1 MTAHVPLHALAEGQS
16 AMKSVGRYQVLAR
29 LGEGAMADVYRAIDP
44 GIGREVAI
52 KVLKPEYARNEA
64 LNLRFLREARA
75 AGALSHPNI
84 ATIYEVGEDGGGA
97 YIAMELV
104 EGQPLDAVLQ
114 AHGRLPYERVLQLG
128 QQLAEALAYAHRM
141 GVVHRDVKPSNILL
155 SSDGRTAKLV
165 DFGVA
170 RIDDPGADSD
180 GAHLER
186 TQFGQMVGTPRYMSP
201 EQALSLPVDHRSDLF
216 SLGIVLYEMV
226 TGKVAFPGT
235 GLATLAIQIAQER
248 VEPIEKSA
256 ADCPPG
262 LRFVIEKLLAKKPEQ
277 RFADG
282 EALGRAIQREMAARE
297 EAAVTRRGL
306 SLRVK
311 LPMLLVSATLAVL
324 ALCGSMILS
333 REGRAFEEMAVASGQ
348 TIAAFVASNA
358 GVTAV
363 DNAALPADQQDWSA
377 VQAFVESASED
388 REIRSIAVVD
398 AAGVVRA
405 STNSAQMGRR
415 HAAAPGGPT
424 IPTQADTAV
433 SYRSGQLEDGM
444 RFVRPIRYAGGNY
457 GKVDIVIRT
466 DALAAAKANTRFLL
480 AALSLTVLL
489 TVAAVGYFSGAA
501 VTRPL
506 ARLRSALD
514 EAGSARFA
522 LRISHRRGDEFGA
535 AFDAFNKAAA
545 TVEAQLAEQPRDLEA
560 SMVATRISDPQ
571 DTAASIR
578 QVA

>member
-1 MTAHVPLHALAEGQS
+1 MTAHLPLHSIAEARS
-16 AMKSVGRYQVLAR
+16 AMKTVGRYQVIGR
-29 LGEGAMADVYRAIDP
+29 LGEGAMADVYRAVDP

-52 KVLKPEYARNEA
+52 KILKPEYARNEA

-84 ATIYEVGEDGGGA
+84 ATIYEVGDDGGAA

-114 AHGRLPYERVLQLG
+114 AHGRMPYERVLQLG
-128 QQLAEALAYAHRM
+128 QQLAGALAYAHRM
-141 GVVHRDVKPSNILL
+141 GIVHRDVKPSNILL

-170 RIDDPGADSD
+170 RIDDPICGGD
-180 GAHLER
+180 GAHLDR
-186 TQFGQMVGTPRYMSP
+186 TQFGQVIGTPRYMSP

-226 TGKVAFPGT
+226 TGKAAFPGI

-256 ADCPPG
+256 GDCPPG
-262 LRFVIEKLLAKKPEQ
+262 LRFVIEKLLAKKPDQ

-282 EALGRAIQREMAARE
+282 EAVRSAIQREMAARE
-297 EAAVTRRGL
+297 DAAVTRRGL
-306 SLRVK
+306 SLRLK
-311 LPMLLVSATLAVL
+311 LPMLLVSVTLAVL
-324 ALCGSMILS
+324 ALCASMILS
-333 REGRAFEEMAVASGQ
+333 RESRAFEEMAVASGQ
-348 TIAAFVASNA
+348 TITAFVASNA

-388 REIRSIAVVD
+388 REIRSITVID
-398 AAGVVRA
+398 AAGIVRA
-405 STNSAQMGRR
+405 STDAAQMGRR
-415 HAAAPGGPT
+415 YAAPSGGRAIET
-424 IPTQADTAV
+424 RADTAV
-433 SYRSGQLEDGM
+433 SYRSAQLKDGM

-457 GKVDIVIRT
+457 GQVDIVIRT

-506 ARLRSALD
+506 SRLRAALD
-514 EAGSARFA
+514 EAGAARFA

-535 AFDAFNKAAA
+535 AFDAFNRAAA
-545 TVEAQLAEQPRDLEA
+545 TAEAQLSEQPHDLEA
-560 SMVATRISDPQ
+560 SIVATRISGPEDA
-571 DTAASIR
+571 AASIR

>member
-1 MTAHVPLHALAEGQS
+1 MTVHLPLPKIEKDRSTL
-16 AMKSVGRYQVLAR
+16 KSVGRYQVISR
-29 LGEGAMADVYRAIDP
+29 LGEGAMANVYRAIDP
-44 GIGREVAI
+44 GIAREVAI

-97 YIAMELV
+97 FIAMELV
-104 EGQPLDAVLQ
+104 EGQPLDTVLQ
-114 AHGRLPYERVLQLG
+114 AHGRMPYERVLQLG
-128 QQLAEALAYAHRM
+128 QQLAGALAYAHRA

-155 SSDGRTAKLV
+155 STDGRTAKLV

-170 RIDDPGADSD
+170 RIDDSACG
-180 GAHLER
+180 GGGELER
-186 TQFGQMVGTPRYMSP
+186 TQFGQLVGTPRYMSP

-226 TGKVAFPGT
+226 TGKVAFPGI

-262 LRFVIEKLLAKKPEQ
+262 LRFVVDKLLAKKPDQ

-282 EALGRAIQREMAARE
+282 EAVRNALQREMVSRE
-297 EAAVTRRGL
+297 DNIVTRRGL
-306 SLRVK
+306 SLRLK

-333 REGRAFEEMAVASGQ
+333 REGQAFEEMAVASGQ
-348 TIAAFVASNA
+348 TVAAFVASNA

-363 DNAALPADQQDWSA
+363 DNAALPPDEQDWSA

-388 REIRSIAVVD
+388 REIRNIAVIGAD
-398 AAGVVRA
+398 GVVRA
-405 STNSAQMGRR
+405 SSDAAQVGQLY
-415 HAAAPGGPT
+415 AADPGGRA
-424 IPTQADTAV
+424 IQTQADTAV
-433 SYRSGQLEDGM
+433 SYRGAQLEDGM
-444 RFVRPIRYAGGNY
+444 RFVRPIRYADGNY

-489 TVAAVGYFSGAA
+489 TVAAAGYFSGAA

-506 ARLRSALD
+506 ARLRGALD
-514 EAGSARFA
+514 EAASMRFA

-545 TVEAQLAEQPRDLEA
+545 TAEAELAEQPRDLEA
-560 SMVATRISDPQ
+560 SMIATRISRPEDA
-571 DTAASIR
+571 AASIR

>member
-1 MTAHVPLHALAEGQS
+1 MSVHRPIHATGDGRS
-16 AMKSVGRYQVLAR
+16 AVKSVGRYQVIAR

-52 KVLKPEYARNEA
+52 KILKPEYARNEA

-104 EGQPLDAVLQ
+104 EGQPLDTVLQ
-114 AHGRLPYERVLQLG
+114 THGRMPYERVLQLG
-128 QQLAEALAYAHRM
+128 QQLAGALAYAHRA

-155 SSDGRTAKLV
+155 SNDGRTAKLV

-170 RIDDPGADSD
+170 RIDDPACNGD
-180 GAHLER
+180 GGDLER

-226 TGKVAFPGT
+226 TGKAAFPGI

-248 VEPIEKSA
+248 VAPMEKSA

-262 LRFVIEKLLAKKPEQ
+262 LRFVIEKLLAKKPDQ

-282 EALGRAIQREMAARE
+282 EAVRNALQREMAAQE
-297 EAAVTRRGL
+297 DTAVARRGL
-306 SLRVK
+306 SLRLK

-333 REGRAFEEMAVASGQ
+333 REGRTFEEMAAASGQ

-363 DNAALPADQQDWSA
+363 DNAALPPDQQDWSP

-398 AAGVVRA
+398 AGGVVRA
-405 STNSAQMGRR
+405 SSNAAQLGKRY
-415 HAAAPGGPT
+415 AAGSGDRVIET
-424 IPTQADTAV
+424 RADTVV
-433 SYRSGQLEDGM
+433 SYRSALLEDGM

-466 DALAAAKANTRFLL
+466 DALVAAKANTRFLL

-489 TVAAVGYFSGAA
+489 TVAAAGYFAGAA

-506 ARLRSALD
+506 ARLRGALD
-514 EAGSARFA
+514 DAASTRFA

-535 AFDAFNKAAA
+535 AFDAFNKVAA
-545 TVEAQLAEQPRDLEA
+545 TAEAQLAEQPRNLEA
-560 SMVATRISDPQ
+560 SMIATRIAGLEDA
-571 DTAASIR
+571 AASIR

>member
-1 MTAHVPLHALAEGQS
+1 MSMHLSLHAIADGQS
-16 AMKSVGRYQVLAR
+16 ALKSVGRYQIIAR
-29 LGEGAMADVYRAIDP
+29 LGEGAMADVYRAVDP

-84 ATIYEVGEDGGGA
+84 ATIYEVGEDSGGA
-97 YIAMELV
+97 FIAMELV

-114 AHGRLPYERVLQLG
+114 AHGRIPYERVLQLG
-128 QQLAEALAYAHRM
+128 QQLAGALGYAHRM
-141 GVVHRDVKPSNILL
+141 GVIHRDVKPSNILL
-155 SSDGRTAKLV
+155 SRDGRTAKLV

-170 RIDDPGADSD
+170 RIDEPDSGGD
-180 GAHLER
+180 GGQLDR

-226 TGKVAFPGT
+226 TGKAAFPGI

-262 LRFVIEKLLAKKPEQ
+262 LRFVIEKLLAKKPDQ
-277 RFADG
+277 RFTDG
-282 EALGRAIQREMAARE
+282 EAVRSAIQREMAARE
-297 EAAVTRRGL
+297 DAAVTRRGL
-306 SLRVK
+306 SLRLK
-311 LPMLLVSATLAVL
+311 LPMLLVSVTLAVL

-333 REGRAFEEMAVASGQ
+333 REGQAFEEMAVASGQ
-348 TIAAFVASNA
+348 TVAAFVASNA

-377 VQAFVESASED
+377 VQAFVETASED
-388 REIRSIAVVD
+388 REIRSIAVID

-405 STNSAQMGRR
+405 STDAAQVDKGYVTPSGGRVIAGQPNS
-415 HAAAPGGPT
+415 
-424 IPTQADTAV
+424 AV
-433 SYRSGQLEDGM
+433 SYRSDKLQDGM

-457 GKVDIVIRT
+457 GKVDIVLRT
-466 DALAAAKANTRFLL
+466 DALAAAKANTRLLL

-514 EAGSARFA
+514 EAASARFA

-545 TVEAQLAEQPRDLEA
+545 TAEAQLAEQPDNLEA
-560 SMVATRISDPQ
+560 SMVATRIAAPDEA
-571 DTAASIR
+571 AASLP